1 MQSGSVASSAD
12 HFFLLKAIKR
22 VLGGAREEARAVPA
36 YERRQLQL
44 AVAVLVHEARRA
56 DYAEDGEESA
66 VAERALEEIFG
77 LARADAAAL
86 LVEGRAKA
94 EQLTSLYAP
103 LSVVKREF
111 SIVER
116 IRLIEHLWRVAFT
129 DRKLDYYEDHYV
141 RKIAHLLYVPN
152 TDSML
157 ARNRARDASP
167 V

>member
-22 VLGGAREEARAVPA
+22 VLGSAREDARAVPA

-77 LARADAAAL
+77 LARVDAAVL

-116 IRLIEHLWRVAFT
+116 IRLIEHLWR
-129 DRKLDYYEDHYV
+129 
-141 RKIAHLLYVPN
+141 
-152 TDSML
+152 
-157 ARNRARDASP
+157 
-167 V
+167 